1 MGIIKNWMI
10 GLAILGCEQGI
21 IKVREWIPHIGL
33 LTKVIPLKL
42 FLDMAPSSWTT
53 NGIKICKTTATNR
66 WECRILSRPE
76 SVEILEYKRNK
87 ELNYFK

>member
-10 GLAILGCEQGI
+10 GLAILDCEQDI

-53 NGIKICKTTATNR
+53 NGIKICKTTATNW
-66 WECRILSRPE
+66 WEYRIFSRPG
-76 SVEILEYKRNK
+76 
-87 ELNYFK
+87 